1 MLSWQ
6 LSTNS
11 CQVIHEVI
19 QRIIVQRIIVIQR
32 IIVPEFN
39 NYCKKNC
46 LHEVSLLYM
55 ILWWTGMATGVLGG
69 HLLM

>member
-6 LSTNS
+6 LSTNN

-19 QRIIVQRIIVIQR
+19 QRIN
-32 IIVPEFN
+32 FN
-39 NYCKKNC
+39 NYCKKKC
-46 LHEVSLLYM
+46 LHKVSLLYM
-55 ILWWTGMATGVLGG
+55 ILWWTGMATGVLRG